1 MSEVAVAQETI
12 SSWKTKFLRI
22 LDSATDTEA
31 THVILSDLLPTGTY
45 FRFNPY
51 LTEWL
56 SMVEVRPEKIQQL
69 ENDAWMYYRKNEDK
83 FEHVA
88 EILTEKRHIVNKA
101 KDVYYRLQET
111 LFQ

>member
-1 MSEVAVAQETI
+1 MTEVAQETF

-31 THVILSDLLPTGTY
+31 THVILSDLLRTGTY

-56 SMVEVRPEKIQQL
+56 SMVEVRPEKIAQL
-69 ENDAWMYYRKNEDK
+69 ENDAWMYYRKNEEK
-83 FEHVA
+83 FEQLA
-88 EILTEKRHIVNKA
+88 EILTEERHILNKA
-101 KDVYYRLQET
+101 KDVLHRIQANIV
-111 LFQ
+111 